1 MTVFKRG
8 LIFSLLFFFL
18 FSTISAQEI
27 STSEELDS
35 MAPSAYVKY
44 SENPLI
50 DSLLTFAFKYLH
62 RPYCGG
68 AMGPNSFDCSGF
80 TSFVYGHFGY
90 KLERSSGAQT
100 NNGVEISKHN
110 LQPGD
115 LVFFKGRSARASR
128 IGHVGMVVSV
138 NPDESFTFIHSAC
151 QTGVS
156 HDNSTGSYYARRYVT
171 ARRVIGAENTI
182 PSYDEKPIEPIEP
195 VINPVEKTPD
205 TIQTPQV
212 ETINI
217 QVEKGQTLYS
227 LSKKYGC
234 TITQLKEW
242 NDLTGSSLQIGQE
255 LKIETTNRDN
265 SSDPIFVEESKEKNT
280 PVITHIVKKGETL
293 YQLAKD
299 YNCTVEDISNWN
311 NLESSN
317 IHPNQELV
325 IGSKHSSKSA
335 SRTKSHTVKAGET
348 LSDIAE
354 EHNCTV
360 KQLKQKNGLRTSR
373 INIGQRLKIPQD

>member
-8 LIFSLLFFFL
+8 YIFSFLFLFL
-18 FSTISAQEI
+18 FSTLSAQEI
-27 STSEELDS
+27 STSEDVDS
-35 MAPSAYVKY
+35 LATTSTTY
-44 SENPLI
+44 SDNPLV

-62 RPYCGG
+62 KPYCGG

-90 KLERSSGAQT
+90 KLERSSGAQIK
-100 NNGVEISKHN
+100 NGVEISKHN

-115 LVFFKGRSARASR
+115 LVFYKGRSARAAR

-138 NPDESFTFIHSAC
+138 DPDESFTFIHSAC

-156 HDNSTGSYYARRYVT
+156 HDHSTAAYYARRYVT
-171 ARRVIGAENTI
+171 ARRVIGAENTT
-182 PSYDEKPIEPIEP
+182 PSYDEKPVEPIEP
-195 VINPVEKTPD
+195 VISPVEKTPD
-205 TIQTPQV
+205 TIQAPQT
-212 ETINI
+212 ETIHI
-217 QVEKGQTLYS
+217 QIEKGQTLYS
-227 LSKKYGC
+227 LSKKYNC
-234 TITQLKEW
+234 TITEIKAW
-242 NDLTGSSLQIGQE
+242 NDLSGSSLQIGQK
-255 LKIETTNRDN
+255 LKIETANQGTANKLV
-265 SSDPIFVEESKEKNT
+265 SEGETKEKT
-280 PVITHIVKKGETL
+280 TRLITHVVKKGETL

-299 YNCTVEDISNWN
+299 YACSIDDIVNWN
-311 NLESSN
+311 NLESTN

-325 IGSKHSSKSA
+325 IGSKHAKKSTSKL
-335 SRTKSHTVKAGET
+335 KYHTVKAGET
-348 LSDIAE
+348 LSNIGE